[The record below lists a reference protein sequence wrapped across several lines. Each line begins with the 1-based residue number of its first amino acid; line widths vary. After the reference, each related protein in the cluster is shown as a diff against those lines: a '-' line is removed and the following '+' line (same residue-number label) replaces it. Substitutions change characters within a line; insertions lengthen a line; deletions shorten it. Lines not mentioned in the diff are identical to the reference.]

1 MWIPSPQGSG
11 GKHRCLAKKRAV
23 KRGAAGFRAGVV
35 QQWPGDRDVVSR
47 TSPSISG
54 RRCQGQQILEA
65 FVCKSGYVLSLFA
78 SSAEGEMT
86 ATPLSHPSA
95 AIWQPPLYI
104 NTAAGLH
111 AIC

>member
-1 MWIPSPQGSG
+1 MWIPPPQGSG
-11 GKHRCLAKKRAV
+11 GRYGSLAKKREGE
-23 KRGAAGFRAGVV
+23 RGAAGFRARVV
-35 QQWPGDRDVVSR
+35 QQWPSDRDVVSR

-54 RRCQGQQILEA
+54 RRCQGQRILEA
-65 FVCKSGYVLSLFA
+65 LVCKSGYVLSPFA
-78 SSAEGEMT
+78 SSAEGEVT
-86 ATPLSHPSA
+86 ATPLSHPPA